1 MIKKHFL
8 VGLLL
13 CAGLQLNAQKPVQG
27 NYGATAGLSAIA
39 GFLNTDASTT
49 GSLLFK
55 YYLQDGLAL
64 RAAVNYRSL
73 AGAGT
78 TFVDSTQVPV
88 GIGLPMGDGFSTTTT
103 TVKGSNFDLELGIQK
118 DIAKLEKLEPY
129 VGVAAVFGLS
139 GRRLTDINRTWLIDG
154 GGRTAGDFD
163 HTETLFNTRT
173 NVGGKVFLG
182 ANYFLLKNLCV
193 GAEFGYGY
201 FFTKENGGEIS
212 THTKMGSVESTVLQ
226 NTGGYYKTTK
236 GLRTTGAILTVSFIF

>member
-1 MIKKHFL
+1 MLKRHIFL
-8 VGLLL
+8 GLLL
-13 CAGLQLNAQKPVQG
+13 CSGLNLYAQKPVKG

-55 YYLQDGLAL
+55 YYVQDGLAI
-64 RAAVNYRSL
+64 RSAVNFRSL

-78 TFVDSTQVPV
+78 TFVDSTQVPA
-88 GIGLPMGDGFSTTTT
+88 GIGLPVGDGFSTTTT

-129 VGVAAVFGLS
+129 VGAAAIFGLS
-139 GRRLTDINRTWLIDG
+139 GRRFTDVKRSWLIDG

-163 HTETLFNTRT
+163 HTETLFDTKT
-173 NVGGKVFLG
+173 NVGGKLFLG
-182 ANYFLLKNLCV
+182 ANYFLLRNLCV

-201 FFTKENGGEIS
+201 FFTKENGGEI
-212 THTKMGSVESTVLQ
+212 TVHSKTGATET
-226 NTGGYYKTTK
+226 NNTFTTGGYYKTTK